1 MRDIFDV
8 LESQVTAN
16 AKNAVETYAK
26 ELPEYHRAR
35 NDARLYDAIMEFAV
49 SIRRRTIS
57 LAREGVPLSDE
68 DLAFISSIG
77 QDRGAK
83 GFSESSQRNALTLH
97 TSSMLREISEA
108 PATQDM
114 DGLLRM
120 VTWFSA
126 QAGTAR
132 GAYVLGFEKG
142 RSRALS
148 AAARVQACA
157 RMLLADDPAAP
168 DIARDLGLPAP
179 GRYAVTVLRFPASRS
194 LPDSG
199 TRAALLEPFLMSHRV
214 PMLWRRPEEC
224 VALVPADDTDPA
236 AVDRRVLALARDFSA
251 AVGLPCAVGTA
262 TGAVSSLAETAQ
274 TARLVSRAAP
284 AASPPDRACTAADV
298 FVEMGL
304 VQLPQLD
311 DWLRDLTRRLA
322 EGPDL
327 VATLDAYYRADMN
340 RLRAATALHV
350 HPRTLDYRLRRV
362 RALTGVDPGS
372 TRGVRLLS
380 TAVTRL
386 RAGAWG

>member
-8 LESQVTAN
+8 LEHQVTDN
-16 AKNAVETYAK
+16 ARNAVEMYAK
-26 ELPEYHRAR
+26 ELPEYQRAR
-35 NDARLYDAIMEFAV
+35 SEPRLHDAIMEFAV

-68 DLAFISSIG
+68 DLSFISSIG

-83 GFSESSQRNALTLH
+83 GFSESSQQNALTLH

-108 PATQDM
+108 PATHDM

-120 VTWFSA
+120 VNWFSA

-148 AAARVQACA
+148 AVARVQACA
-157 RMLLADDPAAP
+157 KMLLADDPTAP
-168 DIARDLGLPAP
+168 DVVRNLGLPSP
-179 GRYAVTVLRFPASRS
+179 GRYAVTVLRFPASRA

-199 TRAALLEPFLMSHRV
+199 TRAALLEPFLLSHRV
-214 PMLWRRPEEC
+214 PMLWRRPEEF

-236 AVDRRVLALARDFSA
+236 AVDRRVLSLARDLSA

-262 TGAVSSLAETAQ
+262 TGAVSALAEAARTAH
-274 TARLVSRAAP
+274 LVSRAAP
-284 AASPPDRACTAADV
+284 VARTPDRACTAADV

-304 VQLPQLD
+304 VQLPELD
-311 DWLRDLTRRLA
+311 DWLRGLTRRLA

-340 RLRAATALHV
+340 RLRASAALHV

-380 TAVTRL
+380 AAVTRV

>member
-1 MRDIFDV
+1 MRDIFDI

-16 AKNAVETYAK
+16 ASNAVEMYAK
-26 ELPEYHRAR
+26 ELPEYQRAQGEP
-35 NDARLYDAIMEFAV
+35 RLHDAIMEFAV
-49 SIRRRTIS
+49 TIRRRTIS
-57 LAREGVPLSDE
+57 LAREGDPLSDE
-68 DLAFISSIG
+68 DLSLISSIG
-77 QDRGAK
+77 QDRGVK
-83 GFSESSQRNALTLH
+83 GFSESSQQNALTLH
-97 TSSMLREISEA
+97 TSAMLREISEA
-108 PATQDM
+108 PATHDM

-132 GAYVLGFEKG
+132 GAYMFGFEKG

-148 AAARVQACA
+148 AVARVQSCA
-157 RMLLADDPAAP
+157 KMLLADDPAAP
-168 DIARDLGLPAP
+168 DVSRNLGLPTP

-199 TRAALLEPFLMSHRV
+199 TRAALLEPFLLGHRV
-214 PMLWRRPEEC
+214 PMLWRRPEEF

-236 AVDRRVLALARDFSA
+236 AVDRHVLSLAQDFAA
-251 AVGLPCAVGTA
+251 AVALPCAVGTA
-262 TGAVSSLAETAQ
+262 TGAVSALAETAQ
-274 TARLVSRAAP
+274 RARLVSRAAP
-284 AASPPDRACTAADV
+284 VTSPPDRACTAADV

-311 DWLRDLTRRLA
+311 DWLRDLTGRLA

-340 RLRAATALHV
+340 RLRASAALHV

-362 RALTGVDPGS
+362 RALTDVDPGS
-372 TRGVRLLS
+372 TKGVRLLS
-380 TAVTRL
+380 AAVTRV